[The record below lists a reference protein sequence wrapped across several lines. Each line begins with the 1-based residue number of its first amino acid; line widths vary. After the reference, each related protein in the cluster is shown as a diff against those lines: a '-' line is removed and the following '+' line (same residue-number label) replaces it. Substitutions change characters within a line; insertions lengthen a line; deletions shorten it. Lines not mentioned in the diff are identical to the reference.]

1 MIEFRCQSCNKPKEV
16 LLNVESSLIKGV
28 QLVMCKTCIDN
39 KFEPRAFV
47 IISIDQYGM
56 TKPAKRI
63 IMERRYHGETIE
75 ATDIIVNL

>member
-1 MIEFRCQSCNKPKEV
+1 
-16 LLNVESSLIKGV
+16 
-28 QLVMCKTCIDN
+28 MCKTCIDN

-56 TKPAKRI
+56 TKTAKRI
-63 IMERRYHGETIE
+63 IMERRYYGETIE